1 MTLSILA
8 FFFAASHAS
17 ISTAIFHPDVIFNGN
32 LPITAEAGGM
42 HNVHLQ
48 YINPVDGKLSIHHGN
63 CNIKKEKHS
72 HHCLGTTNIG
82 THPLAKRHLRWED
95 NRPTKFVWLPPPDIP
110 DGGCLHAFLDGR
122 LVGTSHPVIVV
133 RRKRRRQKSFPDVA
147 DPEGPWFDGVQY
159 LQQKEPD
166 EVFVARE
173 KGKKI
178 GIIGGGMAGLMT
190 AVCALQLFTTKATFA
205 L

>member
-1 MTLSILA
+1 MTLSSLA
-8 FFFAASHAS
+8 FLFAASHAS
-17 ISTAIFHPDVIFNGN
+17 VSTAIFHPEVIFNGT

-42 HNVHLQ
+42 
-48 YINPVDGKLSIHHGN
+48 KLSIHHGN
-63 CNIKKEKHS
+63 CNIKKEEHS
-72 HHCLGTTNIG
+72 HHCLGTTNIR
-82 THPLAKRHLRWED
+82 THPLSKRHLQWQD
-95 NRPTKFVWLPPPDIP
+95 NRPTKFVWLPPSNIP

-133 RRKRRRQKSFPDVA
+133 RRMRRRQKSFADVA

-159 LQQKEPD
+159 LQQMEPD
-166 EVFVARE
+166 KVFVARE

-190 AVCALQLFTTKATFA
+190 AVCALHLFTTEATFA
-205 L
+205 S